1 MRADDTPAV
10 PTSTAHFSP
19 DRRYRYWLTRE
30 SLIPTGGRGA
40 LNMIL
45 LNPSTADETQD
56 DPTIRRCIGYARS
69 WSYSRLIITNLFA
82 FRSTDPK
89 GLLRADD
96 PVGPDNNEHIRVQA
110 TLADRVVIGWG
121 AHGHLLNRGDAVL
134 DLLRLIGIHP
144 FCLTRTNGGQP
155 GHPLYLPKDLSAVL
169 FERDVLT
176 AGTATVGR
184 A

>member
-1 MRADDTPAV
+1 MRSDDTPAA
-10 PTSTAHFSP
+10 SMHTACFSP
-19 DRRYRYWLTRE
+19 DRRYRYWLSRDT
-30 SLIPTGGRGA
+30 LPIGGRGT

-69 WSYSRLIITNLFA
+69 WSYSRLVITNLFA

-89 GLLRADD
+89 ALVRADD
-96 PVGPDNNEHIRVQA
+96 PIGPDNDGHIRAQA

-121 AHGHLLNRGDAVL
+121 AYGHLLDRGAQVL
-134 DLLRLIGIHP
+134 EILRLIGIRP

-155 GHPLYLPKDLSAVL
+155 GHPLYLPKDLAAVP
-169 FERDVLT
+169 FEHQVP
-176 AGTATVGR
+176 AGSVSR
-184 A
+184 